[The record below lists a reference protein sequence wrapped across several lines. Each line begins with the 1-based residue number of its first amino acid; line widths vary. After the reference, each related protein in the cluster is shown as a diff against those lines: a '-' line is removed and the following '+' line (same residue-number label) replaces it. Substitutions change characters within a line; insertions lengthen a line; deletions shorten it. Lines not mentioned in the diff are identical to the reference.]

1 MERGGVPHPLIVR
14 LDNVTK
20 QTGYVKHKTFR
31 RRSEA
36 SDSDGLIPPQSRNIA
51 EKKKALPVI
60 PIPVSAARLFPGVWK
75 KSMKARPD
83 FRKRKSLFTQPQ
95 GHTLS

>member
-20 QTGYVKHKTFR
+20 QTGYVKHKTFK

-36 SDSDGLIPPQSRNIA
+36 SDSDGLIPLQSRNIA
-51 EKKKALPVI
+51 EKRKPCRHSHPGIRGPAFPR
-60 PIPVSAARLFPGVWK
+60 RLEEIHEGP
-75 KSMKARPD
+75 A
-83 FRKRKSLFTQPQ
+83 
-95 GHTLS
+95 